1 MSDTR
6 SVETSAADIESA
18 IEQGLTELGVTRESV
33 IVEIL
38 DEPSRGLLGIGAR
51 QARVRLT
58 TAAPPRMAPLAPA
71 QRPAPAPAAVASDES
86 ASDEAS
92 YDDEDISD
100 DEAYDESYEEDED
113 DEAFTGAAHAS
124 DEDLDDD
131 AQVGRATLEELLNK
145 MQIDATVSVHKGIAE
160 EDEQSAPWVLQIEGD
175 DLGVLIGR
183 RGETLAA
190 LQYITRLIASRELQR
205 RANIVLDVEG
215 YKSRREK
222 QLRRLAQRM
231 AEQALQIG
239 RTVTL
244 EPMPPYERRI
254 VHLELRDNPDVRT
267 ESVGEGEHRKV
278 TIIPAQR

>member
-18 IEQGLTELGVTRESV
+18 IEQGLAELGVTRESV

-58 TAAPPRMAPLAPA
+58 TAAPPRVTPPAPA
-71 QRPAPAPAAVASDES
+71 QRPASAPAAVVSDERT
-86 ASDEAS
+86 SDEVS
-92 YDDEDISD
+92 DDDDVAGDETY
-100 DEAYDESYEEDED
+100 DEAYN
-113 DEAFTGAAHAS
+113 GAAPVR

-131 AQVGRATLEELLNK
+131 AQVGRATLEELLSK
-145 MQIDATVSVHKGIAE
+145 MQIEATVSVHKGIAE

-254 VHLELRDNPDVRT
+254 VHLELRDNPDVQT

-278 TIIPAQR
+278 TIIPTQR